1 MSRRTFWFTSG
12 SASKTHNDSRARGR
26 RSALPVDR
34 EVVTDGAP
42 GMAAA

>member
-1 MSRRTFWFTSG
+1 MSRRTFCFTRG
-12 SASKTHNDSRARGR
+12 SQTNTTNDSRARGR